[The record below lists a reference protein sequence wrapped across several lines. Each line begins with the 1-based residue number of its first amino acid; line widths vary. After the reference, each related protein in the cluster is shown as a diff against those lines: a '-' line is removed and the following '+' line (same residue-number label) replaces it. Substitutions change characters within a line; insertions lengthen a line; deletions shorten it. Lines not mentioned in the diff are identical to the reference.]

1 MNKPQIVR
9 HGEVILKPI
18 KSLPEGAS
26 LIKETREY
34 IVAHSETGHHHIL
47 KTATKKPFGIYS
59 LNGKTYIGTIE
70 DAVLVHAKT
79 GQDVHT
85 PHKIVPAFYEVVI
98 KKSFNYYTKLME
110 RVRD

>member
-79 GQDVHT
+79 GKDVKKTTKIVTHFSQDVIT
-85 PHKIVPAFYEVVI
+85 
-98 KKSFNYYTKLME
+98 KSFNYYTKLME

>member
-1 MNKPQIVR
+1 MKPQIVR
-9 HGEVILKPI
+9 HGEVILKPV
-18 KSLPEGAS
+18 SELPKGAT
-26 LIKETREY
+26 LIKEAKEY

-59 LNGKTYIGTIE
+59 YEGKTYIGTIE
-70 DAVLVHAKT
+70 DAMLVHAKT

-85 PHKIVPAFYEVVI
+85 PHKIAPAFYEVVI